1 MPQRRSSAQA
11 VFEHHERRLAAGETS
26 RRFYVREEHMQILR
40 RFMIANGLPNQHSA
54 MQVLLEQFRR
64 EHNIKETAKPRSR
77 YGNSNTREIT

>member
-26 RRFYVREEHMQILR
+26 RRFYVREEHLQILR

-54 MQVLLEQFRR
+54 MQALLEQFRR
-64 EHNIKETAKPRSR
+64 EHNIGDTARPRPR
-77 YGNSNTREIT
+77 NGNLNTREST